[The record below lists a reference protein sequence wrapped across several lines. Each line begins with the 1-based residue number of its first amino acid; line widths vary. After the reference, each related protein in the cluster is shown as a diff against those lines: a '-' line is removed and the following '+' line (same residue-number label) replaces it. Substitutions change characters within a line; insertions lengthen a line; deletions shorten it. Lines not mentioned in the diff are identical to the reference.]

1 MSKILLLSQSIFEA
15 STDYLCKWLLYHNTR
30 FERFNGEDLFTL
42 NSLTELP
49 QDQDIDLVWYRRRIN
64 KFPNVDYSFRKQH
77 VSNAFTLR
85 NFLNS
90 EFKALY
96 FYLLE
101 KIDIKKYVNDP
112 FVFNNIN
119 KLRVIQLAEKNGL
132 ITPMTEVVTTRA
144 AVQNLVEKYE
154 QIIIKPLSE
163 VIYLEDENYQHY
175 NMLTKIINVK
185 NINYVPLHF
194 FPSLVQEAIEKKME
208 IRIFYLYGQFYS
220 MAIYSQNN
228 KNTKQDFRNYDHRR
242 PNRTVPYK
250 IPDELENKL
259 SILMQ
264 ELGFNMGSI
273 DMILTPEGKY
283 VFLEINPEGQFGM
296 VSHPCNYYLERE
308 LALTFINKISYEK

>member
-15 STDYLCKWLLYHNTR
+15 STDYLCKWLLYYNSS
-30 FERFNGEDLFTL
+30 FERYNGEDLFTI

-49 QDQDIDLVWYRRRIN
+49 QDQNIALVWYRRRIN
-64 KFPNVDYSFRKQH
+64 TFPNVDYSFRQEH
-77 VSNAFTLR
+77 FSNAFTLR

-96 FYLLE
+96 FYILE
-101 KIDIKKYVNDP
+101 KIDKKKYVNDP

-119 KLRVIQLAEKNGL
+119 KLHVIQLAEKNGIL
-132 ITPMTEVVTTRA
+132 TPMTEVVTTKS
-144 AVQNLVEKYE
+144 AVQNLIEKYQ

-163 VIYLEDENYQHY
+163 VIFLEDENYKHY
-175 NMLTKIINVK
+175 NMLTKVINEK
-185 NINYVPLHF
+185 NLKYVPDRF
-194 FPSLVQEAIEKKME
+194 FPSLIQQAIEKKME
-208 IRIFYLYGQFYS
+208 IRIFYQYGHFYS

-228 KNTKQDFRNYDHRR
+228 KNTKQDFRNYDHNR

-250 IPDELENKL
+250 IPDELETKL
-259 SILMQ
+259 NTLMQ
-264 ELGFNMGSI
+264 ELGFNTGSI

-308 LALTFINKISYEK
+308 LALTFIKKISNEK